1 MKLLIYMF
9 IIAIT
14 LFVWGFLIEPYIL
27 TVKKIQIE
35 DDTLKGLRIVF
46 ATDFHYKPYEKFRL
60 KRDVKK
66 INEQNADII
75 LLGGDF
81 LNGHEKGMSLESK
94 VVAQEFAKLKSKY
107 GVFAVFGN
115 HDVWQDAEGVYDNF
129 TKNNIT
135 VLKNNSQKAGN
146 VYIAGVED
154 MQTQN
159 PDIEKALKYA
169 KSPTILLSHTPDII
183 YNVPEDVNL
192 TLAGHLHGG
201 QIRLPFH
208 GALVAPS
215 KYGTK
220 FAYGMYNVKNRKL
233 FVSRGI
239 GTSVLPLRF
248 FCLPEIVVIDFI

>member
-1 MKLLIYMF
+1 MF

-35 DDTLKGLRIVF
+35 DKALKGLRIVF

-60 KRDVKK
+60 KRDVKI
-66 INEQNADII
+66 INKQNADII

-81 LNGHEKGMSLESK
+81 LNGHEKGKSLESK
-94 VVAQEFAKLKSKY
+94 VVAQEFAQLKSKY

-115 HDVWQDAEGVYDNF
+115 HDVWQDAAGIYKNF
-129 TKNNIT
+129 TRNNIT
-135 VLKNNSQKAGN
+135 ILKNNSQKAGN

-154 MQTQN
+154 LQTQN
-159 PDIEKALKYA
+159 PDIEKALKDT

-183 YNVPEDVNL
+183 YEVPEYVNL

-201 QIRLPFH
+201 QIRIPFH
-208 GALVAPS
+208 GAVVAPS
-215 KYGTK
+215 VYGTK
-220 FAYGMYNVKNRKL
+220 FAYGMYYVKNRKL
-233 FVSRGI
+233 FVSKGI